1 MEEIKEYMGV
11 RAVSGIHKHLKA
23 LEEKGFIRKLPNRA
37 RSLEII
43 EEPSTLPLI
52 PLKGYITAG
61 KPLEEVEMNE
71 YMQVPPEFI
80 STGEYF
86 ILKVKGDSMIEA
98 YIKDGDFIVVRKQE
112 TAENGQMVVALID
125 NVETTLKK
133 FYKKNGEIILKPEN
147 PNLKPLHF
155 SPDRVKIQGIVVGV
169 LRKY

>member
-11 RAVSGIHKHLKA
+11 RAVSGIHKHIKA
-23 LEEKGFIRKLPNRA
+23 LEENGFIKKLPHRA

-43 EEPSTLPLI
+43 KESPTFPLI

-86 ILKVKGDSMIEA
+86 ILKVRGDSMIEA